1 MVLAQ
6 QLVKD
11 PKLAFVPA
19 EIKATWGREPKQNR
33 PTIGGYA
40 NIAEFLRKYSEA
52 GGKVIVG
59 TDAGLVVIPGLS
71 VHYEM
76 QMMTDLGIPPM
87 KALQGATLWA
97 AEALGQ
103 QKDLGSIERGK
114 LADFTI
120 VEGNPLTEGLL
131 TMPYPLKEGVRFAG
145 SWQAKYV
152 GPINQQDKIGPQIN
166 GGKLTGELTDGQI
179 ILQLNPNMAD
189 NNVRFIGKVNGDR
202 LTGAWEYSG
211 YAGVTNKG
219 TFEAMLRKG

>member
-1 MVLAQ
+1 MARRERGVSYNAMRNYCGGMGYQIVMIVIAMLLIGCNPSGAKNSGANAQPKSERIDDQIFALAQ
-6 QLVKD
+6 WQYVTKD
-11 PKLAFVPA
+11 
-19 EIKATWGREPKQNR
+19 G
-33 PTIGGYA
+33 
-40 NIAEFLRKYSEA
+40 
-52 GGKVIVG
+52 
-59 TDAGLVVIPGLS
+59 
-71 VHYEM
+71 
-76 QMMTDLGIPPM
+76 
-87 KALQGATLWA
+87 
-97 AEALGQ
+97 
-103 QKDLGSIERGK
+103 
-114 LADFTI
+114 
-120 VEGNPLTEGLL
+120 EGNPLTEGLL